1 VSRSCGQISSSAT
14 SIFIFLP
21 IEKLVE
27 FVAHLSGEDQQG
39 TLPALIQHTLR
50 MSLEKLVERGGR
62 KFRFGGF
69 QNATM
74 PDLSSRKIPEYPSTK
89 IKNCTR

>member
-1 VSRSCGQISSSAT
+1 VSRSCGQVSSSAT

-62 KFRFGGF
+62 KFRFGVL

-74 PDLSSRKIPEYPSTK
+74 PDFSNKNTPEYPSTK
-89 IKNCTR
+89 IMNCMR